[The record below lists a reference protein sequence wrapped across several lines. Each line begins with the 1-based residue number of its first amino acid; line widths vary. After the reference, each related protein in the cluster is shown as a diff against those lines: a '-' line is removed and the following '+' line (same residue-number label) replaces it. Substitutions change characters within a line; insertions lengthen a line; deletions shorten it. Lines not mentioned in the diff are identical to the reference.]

1 MTNKTKLKKIF
12 SRKPKKTA
20 EELNSELITASCNSD
35 VKQVAKL
42 LKKHNLDVNFQ
53 CKKWHGRT
61 ALLCAT
67 NMNIINLLIDA
78 GADVNAQCNEGNTV
92 LHWACRCG
100 NIEFVKVLLENGADI
115 NRINDVKNQFGS
127 TPLKFTKKINFNG
140 SYDDVIQ
147 FLEDYKNHKKTQILK
162 EAVPDKEKLKEKLK
176 EAIFTNYNY
185 GRSIDERYNDI
196 KKLIE
201 DGVDV
206 NAEVSDIGMKALI
219 VAACGGYIKII
230 KLLLDAGAD
239 VNAKDNF
246 GWTALH
252 CVREVDIAKL
262 LIKAGADINAKNNF
276 GVTPLG
282 TVKSSLNYE
291 YSNAEDLAKVVK
303 FLEDYLNTKSN
314 KTLKEPMSDKQKGAS
329 EIKFIDRGGITTKG
343 ISSSRWQH

>member
-20 EELNSELITASCNSD
+20 EELNSELITASSNSD

-53 CKKWHGRT
+53 CKKWYGRT

-67 NMNIINLLIDA
+67 NMNIVNLLIDA
-78 GADVNAQCNEGNTV
+78 GADVNAQENEGNTV

-100 NIEFVKVLLENGADI
+100 NIAFVKVLLEKGADI
-115 NRINDVKNQFGS
+115 NRRDDEKNQFGS
-127 TPLKFTKKINFNG
+127 TPLEFTKKINHNG
-140 SYDDVIQ
+140 SYNDVIQ
-147 FLEDYKNHKKTQILK
+147 LLEDHKKTQIIK

-206 NAEVSDIGMKALI
+206 NAEVSDTGIKALI

-239 VNAKDNF
+239 INAKDNF

-262 LIKAGADINAKNNF
+262 LIKAGADINAKSNF
-276 GVTPLG
+276 GGTPLG
-282 TVKSSLNYE
+282 TVKSSLNCE

-303 FLEDYLNTKSN
+303 FLEDCLNTKRAY
-314 KTLKEPMSDKQKGAS
+314 Q
-329 EIKFIDRGGITTKG
+329 
-343 ISSSRWQH
+343 

>member
-20 EELNSELITASCNSD
+20 EELNSELITASSNSD

-42 LKKHNLDVNFQ
+42 LQKHNLDVNFQ
-53 CKKWHGRT
+53 CKKWRGQT

-67 NMNIINLLIDA
+67 NMNIVNLLIDA

-100 NIEFVKVLLENGADI
+100 NVEFVKVLLENGADI
-115 NRINDVKNQFGS
+115 NRINDVKNQFGN
-127 TPLKFTKKINFNG
+127 TPLEFTKKINFNG

-147 FLEDYKNHKKTQILK
+147 FLEDYKKTQIIK

-176 EAIFTNYNY
+176 EAIFTNYNC

-206 NAEVSDIGMKALI
+206 NAEVSDTGIKALI
-219 VAACGGYIKII
+219 VAACGGYIKIL

-239 VNAKDNF
+239 INAKDNF

-252 CVREVDIAKL
+252 CAREVEIAKL
-262 LIKAGADINAKNNF
+262 LIEAGADINAKDNF
-276 GVTPLG
+276 NTTPLG
-282 TVKSSLNYE
+282 SVKSSLRHE
-291 YSNAEDLAKVVK
+291 FSNAEDLAKVVK
-303 FLEDYLNTKSN
+303 FLEDCAAKKPKSPNEPPPIKIPPPVPDDYDTKS
-314 KTLKEPMSDKQKGAS
+314 L
-329 EIKFIDRGGITTKG
+329 
-343 ISSSRWQH
+343 